1 MIMSKAIY
9 NLFLIKRLTE
19 RWLRLAPTEQT
30 ALLAKINE
38 GLAASG
44 GRRVIGC
51 NAYWC
56 NQGYRGWGVEE
67 FPDFASWCEF
77 TDLREK
83 LEWYSYSESWSML
96 GTWHEAVNP
105 EEVVAPESGK
115 IYQLFLMQGLTEAYE
130 QLTQAENDALW
141 AKEGESRQDAKWIVA
156 ANSYWASEEY
166 QGFGVFMF
174 PNIDA
179 VQHHFAGV
187 KQIGWPRYMRSRTLL
202 GTLREA

>member
-1 MIMSKAIY
+1 MSKAIY
-9 NLFLIKRLTE
+9 NLFLIKRPTE
-19 RWLRLAPTEQT
+19 RWLRLASAEQI
-30 ALLAKINE
+30 ALLAQINE
-38 GLAASG
+38 GLEATG
-44 GRRVIGC
+44 GRRVVMC

-67 FPDFASWCEF
+67 FPDFASWRKF

-105 EEVVAPESGK
+105 AEVVAPEPGN
-115 IYQLFLMQGLTEAYE
+115 IYQLFLAQGSTEAHE
-130 QLTQAENDALW
+130 QLTRAEKDALW
-141 AKEGESRQDAKWIVA
+141 TKEGESRQDAKWIIA

-166 QGFGVFMF
+166 QSFGVFMF
-174 PNIDA
+174 PDTDA
-179 VQHHFAGV
+179 VQRHFAGM

-202 GTLREA
+202 GTLRGE